1 MMPVSIFVSRLGI
14 IDLVNKI
21 KIYTKLIKLIHFE
34 IHIILFLF
42 KFLSKYVII
51 FGNITW
57 INIFIIVRRKSD
69 TNLHVFLY
77 SKLTKFSFIDKIPSS
92 RKIYTNNKKSVKV
105 GFWRTLVS
113 FQGDP
118 PAPQLAATPPR
129 PSIPFGR
136 SATCLQTPGQSLSR
150 LGTVQA
156 HFYAFPALLHPELAV
171 LQQLVDLEGHLLERV
186 LHIHAKLAG
195 SLHEEEIVVVGELL
209 GLFCGHLLNCE
220 LRNEDLFF
228 YAIQLKRG
236 KILPHFTCDGWMI
249 FQLEVRS
256 SFSRAFKCTK
266 SRTLFYIRK
275 KNIFVLTV

>member
-1 MMPVSIFVSRLGI
+1 MFFYIQNWPNFPSFN
-14 IDLVNKI
+14 ID
-21 KIYTKLIKLIHFE
+21 
-34 IHIILFLF
+34 
-42 KFLSKYVII
+42 
-51 FGNITW
+51 
-57 INIFIIVRRKSD
+57 R
-69 TNLHVFLY
+69 
-77 SKLTKFSFIDKIPSS
+77 IPSS

-118 PAPQLAATPPR
+118 PTPQLAATPPR

-220 LRNEDLFF
+220 LKNEDLFF

-266 SRTLFYIRK
+266 SRTLFYIRDYRHQKTNLRFSSNGAAFTTAATGTLGVKNTCAWAKIPQTGHK
-275 KNIFVLTV
+275 KNPCAAGA